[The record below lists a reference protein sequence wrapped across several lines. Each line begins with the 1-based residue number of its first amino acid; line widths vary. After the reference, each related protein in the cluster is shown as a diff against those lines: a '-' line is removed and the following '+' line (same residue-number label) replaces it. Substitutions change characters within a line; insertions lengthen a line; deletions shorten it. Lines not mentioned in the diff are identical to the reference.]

1 MNALIRKVFNWIIA
15 RATFKLYNSSTPI
28 GRRLGG
34 FDIPQV
40 IDAYIILEIGITGVL
55 TFTGYFQ
62 TS

>member
-1 MNALIRKVFNWIIA
+1 MWQKLLTWILK
-15 RATFKLYNSSTPI
+15 RAKFSLYNSSTPI

-34 FDIPQV
+34 HDIPNV
-40 IDAYIILEIGITGVL
+40 LDSYIILEIGLKDVK

>member
-1 MNALIRKVFNWIIA
+1 MWEQILKWLLA

-34 FDIPQV
+34 HDIPNVQ
-40 IDAYIILEIGITGVL
+40 DMYIILEVGLRGVAVL
-55 TFTGYFQ
+55 TGYFQ

>member
-1 MNALIRKVFNWIIA
+1 MWQKLLNWILK
-15 RATFKLYNSSTPI
+15 RATFRLYNSATPI

-34 FDIPQV
+34 HDIPNV
-40 IDAYIILEIGITGVL
+40 INAYLILEIGLKDVR